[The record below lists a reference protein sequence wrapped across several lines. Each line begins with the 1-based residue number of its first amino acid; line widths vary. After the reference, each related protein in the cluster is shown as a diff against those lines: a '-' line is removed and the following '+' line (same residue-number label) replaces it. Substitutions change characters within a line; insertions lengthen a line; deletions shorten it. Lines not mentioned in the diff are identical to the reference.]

1 MRAPSSDLP
10 LVLAGVSLEAGAT
23 KILDSLNLA
32 IAPGPPTL
40 IVGPN
45 GAGKTSL
52 LRICMG
58 LSRPS
63 TGRITWGGC
72 ADRKPLRRDRVPAPG
87 DAAKDHGCQC
97 RLCAGASGRATQPP
111 RVARRRIAKPRR
123 ACRSRRT
130 SGAAPVGR
138 RTAAACARTR
148 AGARSGNPALD
159 EPTAN
164 LDPAAT
170 RSVKDIVLA
179 AAQSGIKI
187 LMTSH
192 DLGQVRRLAG
202 DVIFLVRGRLR
213 ERKPVVDFLDSP
225 STPEAARFLRGDLVI

>member
-63 TGRITWGGC
+63 AGRITWGGC
-72 ADRKPLRRDRVPAPG
+72 ADRKPLRS
-87 DAAKDHGCQC
+87 C
-97 RLCAGASGRATQPP
+97 SS
-111 RVARRRIAKPRR
+111 AR
-123 ACRSRRT
+123 
-130 SGAAPVGR
+130 
-138 RTAAACARTR
+138 
-148 AGARSGNPALD
+148 
-159 EPTAN
+159 
-164 LDPAAT
+164 
-170 RSVKDIVLA
+170 
-179 AAQSGIKI
+179 
-187 LMTSH
+187 
-192 DLGQVRRLAG
+192 
-202 DVIFLVRGRLR
+202 
-213 ERKPVVDFLDSP
+213 
-225 STPEAARFLRGDLVI
+225 